1 MAYRGSSDHRL
12 MLVDI
17 GGQKIGVY
25 YRSPTPSEYIS
36 YHRDKLKFRGGKI
49 ENNLTEANLSY
60 GLKLITGIR
69 PGDLEYRENGAWKK
83 LDTSMMPEAE
93 WKALLERDF
102 LELVDFIGSRVFNPI
117 ESSVAENEEELSAED
132 IQKK

>member
-25 YRSPTPSEYIS
+25 YRSPTPSEYIC

-49 ENNLTEANLSY
+49 ENNLTEANLRF

-69 PGDLEYRENGAWKK
+69 PGDLEYRENGAWKE

-93 WKALLERDF
+93 WKALLDRDF
-102 LELVDFIGSRVFNPI
+102 LELVDFVGSRVFNPV
-117 ESSVAENEEELSAED
+117 ESSVAENEEESPAED